1 MSVFYTS
8 DLHIGHA
15 KVAGIRGFKKI
26 VEYRESGGQDP
37 MWEDVEV
44 VDTEAHDRDLARV
57 WDSMV
62 KPDDIVYVLGDTGM
76 SNFDKVVLP
85 WFAERPGTKHL
96 IAGNHDPVHPARS
109 DALKLQPKW
118 LKVFA
123 TISPYATRK
132 AAGHKFLLS
141 HFPYGA
147 KVSRYPG
154 DHLGEIWKET
164 AYPGYLVSSSG
175 KVRGRFG
182 RVLRPYYTG
191 AGYLAVRIS
200 RGPTVSVH
208 RLVCEAFHG
217 PKPAPDMQVAH
228 NNGKS
233 TDNRASNLRWAT
245 PLENAQDKKLHGTQF
260 AGSSALSSEQ
270 IRELLVSEESTSRLA
285 EKFNVSTN
293 TILRH
298 RPSSAMF
305 VGGDALATD
314 DTRWNEWR
322 LPESDVPLLH
332 GHTHGEE
339 MDHDQMLHVGW
350 DAWGRPVHESEV
362 LFWLNGR

>member
-15 KVAGIRGFKKI
+15 KVAGIRGYSKVTDYDNY
-26 VEYRESGGQDP
+26 VEEP
-37 MWEDVEV
+37 
-44 VDTEAHDRDLARV
+44 DTEAHDRDLSRV

-141 HFPYGA
+141 HFPYESWGDGPERGGA
-147 KVSRYPG
+147 
-154 DHLGEIWKET
+154 
-164 AYPGYLVSSSG
+164 
-175 KVRGRFG
+175 
-182 RVLRPYYTG
+182 
-191 AGYLAVRIS
+191 
-200 RGPTVSVH
+200 
-208 RLVCEAFHG
+208 EA
-217 PKPAPDMQVAH
+217 
-228 NNGKS
+228 S
-233 TDNRASNLRWAT
+233 
-245 PLENAQDKKLHGTQF
+245 
-260 AGSSALSSEQ
+260 
-270 IRELLVSEESTSRLA
+270 
-285 EKFNVSTN
+285 
-293 TILRH
+293 
-298 RPSSAMF
+298 
-305 VGGDALATD
+305 
-314 DTRWNEWR
+314 RWNEWR

-332 GHTHGEE
+332 GHTHGTEC
-339 MDHDQMLHVGW
+339 DHDQMLHVGW

-362 LFWLNGR
+362 LMWLDGR